1 MNDLLDKKITV
12 IILSAVLAIMLWLY
26 VITEQNPV
34 INKDL
39 SLPIRL
45 INTDTLL
52 VNDLVLL
59 DDEPFNV
66 SIRLRGNKNYLDSM
80 NRTTVSAFV
89 DLKEIRS
96 KGLVELPIDITGIPL
111 GVDIFWVSSNRLS
124 LNIDNII
131 SEMLLVTLKITG
143 STLNGTAA
151 MTPFTNPSEIMVKG
165 AESIIETINKAEVS
179 IDITNLDKTVSQKA
193 EVVLSDEQN
202 NTIEGLDINPK
213 QVDVVVPIE
222 NTKSVAVEADYR
234 VVPADGYVLTGVE
247 INPKTVN
254 IVGKKEVLDSITK
267 ITTQRIEFL
276 DVKNS
281 VEQKTFLI
289 LPEGVE
295 IVNKN
300 GGIAFSA
307 SVEKLIEKE
316 IETNRVGVKN
326 LSENFELEMI
336 PIYLKAIIK
345 GTESIVN
352 SWDID
357 NAFYIDLLDLEEGTY
372 NMPILFTKPEHLE
385 VHELNPSEIRIT
397 LKKPE

>member
-59 DDEPFNV
+59 DDESFNV

-131 SEMLLVTLKITG
+131 SEMLPVTLKITG

-179 IDITNLDKTVSQKA
+179 IDITNLDKTVSEKA

-222 NTKSVAVEADYR
+222 NTRSVAVEADYR

>member
-59 DDEPFNV
+59 DDESFNV

-111 GVDIFWVSSNRLS
+111 GVDIFWISSNRLS

-131 SEMLLVTLKITG
+131 SEMLPVTLKVTG
-143 STLNGTAA
+143 STLNGTAS
-151 MTPFTNPSEIMVKG
+151 MTPFVNPSEIMVKG
-165 AESIIETINKAEVS
+165 AETIIDTINKAEVT
-179 IDITNLDKTVSQKA
+179 IDITNMDKTVSKKA
-193 EVVLSDEQN
+193 EVVLSDEQGN
-202 NTIEGLDINPK
+202 IVEGLDINPK

-222 NTKSVAVEADYR
+222 NTKSVAIEADYR
-234 VVPADGYVLTGVE
+234 IVPADEYVLTGVE

-267 ITTQRIEFL
+267 ITTQKIEFL

-281 VEQKTFLI
+281 IEQKITLV
-289 LPEGVE
+289 LPAGVE
-295 IVNKN
+295 FVNKN
-300 GGIAFSA
+300 ENIVFSA
-307 SVEKLIEKE
+307 SVEKLVEKE
-316 IETNRVGVKN
+316 IETNNVGIKN
-326 LSENFELEMI
+326 LSEIFELEML

-345 GTESIVN
+345 GPESVVN

-357 NAFYIDLLDLEEGTY
+357 NAFYIDLHDVGEGTY
-372 NMPILFTKPEHLE
+372 NMPILYTEPEFLE
-385 VHELNPSEIRIT
+385 LSDLNPIEIKVT
-397 LKKPE
+397 LEKLE

>member
-131 SEMLLVTLKITG
+131 SEMLPVTLKITG

-179 IDITNLDKTVSQKA
+179 IDITNLDKTVSKKA

>member
-111 GVDIFWVSSNRLS
+111 GVDIFWISSNRLS

-131 SEMLLVTLKITG
+131 SEMLPVTLKITG

-151 MTPFTNPSEIMVKG
+151 MSPFANPSEIMVKG

-179 IDITNLDKTVSQKA
+179 IDITNLDKTISKKT
-193 EVVLSDEQN
+193 EVVLSDEQDN
-202 NTIEGLDINPK
+202 IIEGLDINPK

-222 NTKSVAVEADYR
+222 NTKSVAIEADYR
-234 VVPADGYVLTGVE
+234 IVPADGYILTGVE

-254 IVGKKEVLDSITK
+254 IVGKKEILDNITK

-300 GGIAFSA
+300 GGIVFSA
-307 SVEKLIEKE
+307 SVERLIEKG

-326 LSENFELEMI
+326 LSEIFELEMI
-336 PIYLKAIIK
+336 PIYLKANIK
-345 GTESIVN
+345 GPESIVN

-372 NMPILFTKPEHLE
+372 NMPILFT
-385 VHELNPSEIRIT
+385 SEIRIN
-397 LKKPE
+397 LKKSE

>member
-276 DVKNS
+276 DVKGS

>member
-12 IILSAVLAIMLWLY
+12 IILSAILAIMLWLY

-59 DDEPFNV
+59 DDESFNV

-111 GVDIFWVSSNRLS
+111 GVDIFWISSNRLS

-131 SEMLLVTLKITG
+131 SEMLPVTLKVTG
-143 STLNGTAA
+143 STLNGTAS
-151 MTPFTNPSEIMVKG
+151 MTPFVNPSEIMVKG
-165 AESIIETINKAEVS
+165 AETIIDTINKAEVT
-179 IDITNLDKTVSQKA
+179 IDITNMDKTVSKKA
-193 EVVLSDEQN
+193 EVVLSDEQGN
-202 NTIEGLDINPK
+202 IVEGLDINPK

-222 NTKSVAVEADYR
+222 NTKSVAIEADYR
-234 VVPADGYVLTGVE
+234 IVPADEHVLTGVE

-267 ITTQRIEFL
+267 ITTQKIEFL

-281 VEQKTFLI
+281 IEQKITLV
-289 LPEGVE
+289 LPAGVE
-295 IVNKN
+295 FVNKN
-300 GGIAFSA
+300 ENIVFSA
-307 SVEKLIEKE
+307 SVERLVEKE
-316 IETNRVGVKN
+316 IETNNVGIKN
-326 LSENFELEMI
+326 LSEIFELEML

-345 GTESIVN
+345 GPESVVN

-357 NAFYIDLLDLEEGTY
+357 NAFYIDLHDVGEGTY
-372 NMPILFTKPEHLE
+372 NMPILYTEPEFLE
-385 VHELNPSEIRIT
+385 LSDLNPIEIKVT
-397 LKKPE
+397 LEKLE

>member
-39 SLPIRL
+39 NLPIRL

-131 SEMLLVTLKITG
+131 SEMLPITLKITG

>member
-59 DDEPFNV
+59 DDESFNV

-111 GVDIFWVSSNRLS
+111 GVDIFWISSNRLS

-131 SEMLLVTLKITG
+131 SEMLPVTLKVTG
-143 STLNGTAA
+143 STLNGTAS
-151 MTPFTNPSEIMVKG
+151 MTPFVNPSEIMVKG
-165 AESIIETINKAEVS
+165 AETIIDTINKAEVT
-179 IDITNLDKTVSQKA
+179 IDITNMDKTVSKKA
-193 EVVLSDEQN
+193 EVVLSDEQGN
-202 NTIEGLDINPK
+202 IVEGLDINPK

-222 NTKSVAVEADYR
+222 NTKSVAIEADYR
-234 VVPADGYVLTGVE
+234 IVPADEHVLTGVE

-267 ITTQRIEFL
+267 ITTQKIEFL

-281 VEQKTFLI
+281 IEQKITLV
-289 LPEGVE
+289 LPAGVE
-295 IVNKN
+295 FVNKN
-300 GGIAFSA
+300 ENIVFSA
-307 SVEKLIEKE
+307 SVEKLVEKE
-316 IETNRVGVKN
+316 IETNNVGIKN
-326 LSENFELEMI
+326 LSEIFELEML

-345 GTESIVN
+345 GPESVVN

-357 NAFYIDLLDLEEGTY
+357 NAFYIDLHDVGEGTY
-372 NMPILFTKPEHLE
+372 NMPILYTEPEFLE
-385 VHELNPSEIRIT
+385 LSDLNPIEIKVT
-397 LKKPE
+397 LEKLE